1 MLLIKDI
8 PALQQFQKNRTTGGS
23 LGFVPTMGAL
33 HIGHTSLMTHSI
45 QNNDL
50 TIASIFLN
58 PTQFERADDFKCYPK
73 TLDNDLALLEKTGVD
88 ACFCPDA
95 STIYNDDYTYQINE
109 NKESQRMEGKHR
121 PGHFNGMLTVVMK
134 LLNLVKP
141 TRAYFGE
148 KDYQQFLLIRQMTK
162 AFFMDVD
169 IEVCKTIREP
179 NGLAYSS
186 RNMRLSPEEHKL
198 AIRFAQIFHQ
208 ALPIDTIH
216 AQLKTFLNHIDYIEE
231 HNNRRFAAVHIG
243 AVRLIDNYPVSLQE
257 KPVIY

>member
-1 MLLIKDI
+1 MQLIQNI
-8 PALQQFQKNRTTGGS
+8 TALQQFHQTLGAEVS

-33 HIGHTSLMTHSI
+33 HIGHTSLMTHSK

-58 PTQFERADDFKCYPK
+58 PTQFERADDFKCYPR

-88 ACFCPDA
+88 ACFYPDTSA
-95 STIYNDDYTYQINE
+95 IYNDDYTYQINE

-148 KDYQQFLLIRQMTK
+148 KDYQQFLLIRQMVK

-169 IEVCKTIREP
+169 IEVCKTIREQS
-179 NGLAYSS
+179 GLAYSS

-198 AIRFAQIFHQ
+198 AVRFAQTFHQ
-208 ALPIDTIH
+208 ALPLDTIH
-216 AQLKTFLNHIDYIEE
+216 AQLKTFINRIDYIEE
-231 HNNRRFAAVHIG
+231 HDNRRFAAVHLG
-243 AVRLIDNYPVSLQE
+243 EVRLIDNYPVSLQE
-257 KPVIY
+257 KPMIY